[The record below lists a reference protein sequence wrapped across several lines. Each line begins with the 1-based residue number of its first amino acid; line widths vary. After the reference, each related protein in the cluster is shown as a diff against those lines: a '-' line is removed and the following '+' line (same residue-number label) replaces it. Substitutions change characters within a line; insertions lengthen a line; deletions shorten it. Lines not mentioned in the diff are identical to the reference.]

1 MSNAKVG
8 SFSIASTD
16 TVGTTIAITGLD
28 FTPKAIICWWSGR
41 DELVDTLGR
50 SDLHAGMGY
59 ASSPTSRGVVFGQGE
74 DGVATTNLDDA
85 HRVDALVGNIKT
97 SPPMSGTI
105 EGLADLDSIETDGFT
120 IIIDDQFGLNLEVQ
134 YLAFGGDL
142 VEEVAVDIFQSQ
154 NSIGT
159 QDITSLSFQPDSVLM
174 LSIGTGTGPPSL
186 FNDMQFTVAAMKS
199 TTEQGMVAT
208 GSRNGQGTAQGASL
222 AHQGAEA
229 FSTMRYSPGNIDN
242 RFKFDSFLVNGFR
255 VEHLQA
261 DDDDVIFMA
270 IKGANFAIGE
280 LQTRTDGANIVTNGL
295 DFKPSAVMFFSHN
308 ATEDDPATGGRDSAV
323 LSIGAATGPA
333 ERSASYRS
341 DIDNLGTSRLATAVE
356 FDSVYINTDE
366 AAAPAIT
373 GLMDL
378 VSMESDGFITVMDDP
393 DPTAAFVMYWAF
405 GLEAAAG
412 GPHRRMLFGVT
423 H

>member
-16 TVGTTIAITGLD
+16 TVGTTIPITGLD
-28 FTPKAIICWWSGR
+28 FTPKGIICWWSGR
-41 DELVDTLGR
+41 TELVDTLGR
-50 SDLHAGMGY
+50 SDIHAGMGY
-59 ASSPTSRGVVFGQGE
+59 ASSPTSRGMAMGQGE
-74 DGVATTNLDDA
+74 DGVGTTNLDDA
-85 HRVDALVGNIKT
+85 HHLDALVGNIQT
-97 SPPMSGTI
+97 GGGTLD
-105 EGLADLDSIETDGFT
+105 GLADLDSIEADGFT
-120 IIIDDQFGLNLEVQ
+120 IIIDQQFGLDLEIQ
-134 YLAFGGDL
+134 FLAFGGDL
-142 VEEVAVDIFQSQ
+142 VEEVAVDLFQSQ

-159 QDITSLSFQPDSVLM
+159 QDITSLSFQPTSVLM
-174 LSIGTGTGPPSL
+174 LSVGTGAGPPSI
-186 FNDMQFTVAAMKS
+186 FTDMQFTVAAMKS
-199 TTEQGMVAT
+199 TTEQGMVGS
-208 GSRNGQGTAQGASL
+208 GSRNGQGTAQGESL
-222 AHQGAEA
+222 AHQGDEA
-229 FSTMRYSPGNIDN
+229 FSTIRYTAGSMDN

-261 DDDDVIFMA
+261 DDDDIIFMA

-280 LQTRTDGANIVTNGL
+280 LQTRTDGANIVVNGL

-308 ATEDDPATGGRDSAV
+308 GTEDDPATGGRDSAI
-323 LSIGAATGPA
+323 LSIGAATGPS

-341 DIDNLGTSRLATAVE
+341 DVDNLGTSRLATAVE
-356 FDSVYINTDE
+356 FDAVYINTDE

-405 GLEAAAG
+405 GLEAAG
-412 GPHRRMLFGVT
+412 GPHRRMLMGVT